1 MKVLLTAINIC
12 VFNLLLVF
20 GQSPQPAPNVTDAQ
34 GLKQGLWT
42 VTAGEKNTPGYA
54 ADQIIEEG
62 FYSDNRKDG
71 IWKKYYSNG
80 KLEHQLTFKQDKLE
94 GKAVFYYK
102 SGKVKE
108 EGIWMKN
115 RWVGE
120 YKYYYKNGNLR
131 NEWKYNETGKRTG
144 VQRYY
149 YENGKVKIEGAWE
162 NGKESG
168 AIVEFYEDGSVKS
181 ERFFAGGKLDPVKTK
196 SYDQTAKTT
205 ATVKVVEQTDSVKQ
219 ATKVKEQIE
228 KCKAPFDGN
237 GYHEF
242 VDKEGRIIKKGN
254 FVNGYLR
261 NGETFDYTD
270 EGKLKT
276 TSYYRNGKKIRE
288 IQH

>member
-1 MKVLLTAINIC
+1 MKILLTLINIC
-12 VFNLLLVF
+12 FFNLLFVF
-20 GQSPQPAPNVTDAQ
+20 GQGPQPGPNVTDAQ
-34 GLKQGLWT
+34 GLKQGIWT
-42 VTAGEKNTPGYA
+42 ITAGEKNASGY
-54 ADQIIEEG
+54 DPSQIIEEG
-62 FYSDNRKDG
+62 FYKDGRKDG
-71 IWKKYYSNG
+71 LWKKYYNNG
-80 KLEHQLTFKQDKLE
+80 QLEHQLTFKEDKLD

-108 EGIWMKN
+108 EGIWQKN

-149 YENGKVKIEGAWE
+149 YENGAVKIEGAWE

-168 AIVEFYEDGSVKS
+168 AIVEYFEDGSVKS

-196 SYDQTAKTT
+196 SYEQAEKSI

-219 ATKVKEQIE
+219 VREKKEQVE
-228 KCKAPFDGN
+228 KSNAPFDGN

-242 VDKEGRIIKKGN
+242 VDKQGRIIKKGN

-261 NGETFDYTD
+261 DGETFDYSAA
-270 EGKLKT
+270 GKLEI

-288 IQH
+288 VKH